1 MKRNNK
7 FNPNYDL
14 LRDVAILSADV
25 LKQLS
30 RPMIME
36 IESATGCNR
45 KPGCI
50 FCIESIRGL
59 PLQFRDT
66 EHILQEVKSLYDNGA
81 KYFRIGKQPNFYAYM
96 NCDPNRIEKLL
107 KGVREL
113 CPELKM
119 FHIDNVSPHNVP
131 TREGEKVTELI
142 AKNCTSGNIAPFGV
156 ESFDPKIRDV
166 CNLNGSLE
174 DIHSSIRIMNKYG
187 KERGEDGMPKYL
199 PGINIIYGLT
209 GQSKKTLKYN
219 RDNFKRI
226 LESGN
231 FVRRVFV
238 RKLTSPY
245 GEQFDEHQV
254 NEDEEF
260 EFWKSEIEKA
270 FIIPMLKKVY
280 PIGLELRDVRM
291 EMFKE
296 GNSILRKMA
305 TCPIRVLIKNKELTI
320 DNFYDIRVIGY
331 VSDRTILGEII

>member
-1 MKRNNK
+1 
-7 FNPNYDL
+7 
-14 LRDVAILSADV
+14 
-25 LKQLS
+25 
-30 RPMIME
+30 
-36 IESATGCNR
+36 
-45 KPGCI
+45 
-50 FCIESIRGL
+50 
-59 PLQFRDT
+59 
-66 EHILQEVKSLYDNGA
+66 
-81 KYFRIGKQPNFYAYM
+81 
-96 NCDPNRIEKLL
+96 
-107 KGVREL
+107 
-113 CPELKM
+113 
-119 FHIDNVSPHNVP
+119 
-131 TREGEKVTELI
+131 
-142 AKNCTSGNIAPFGV
+142 
-156 ESFDPKIRDV
+156 
-166 CNLNGSLE
+166 
-174 DIHSSIRIMNKYG
+174 MNKYG